1 MAIKSVNFT
10 ILNNGLG
17 AVPPGGG
24 ETIVVVGVSSAGTAN
39 TLLESSNPGDFVT
52 NYGYGPAVE
61 AAGFIAN
68 TSGNPVVF
76 VKAALDTSG
85 SNSAVVKTGTSTSVV
100 TVTGTPFDTYY
111 VAVAVTAGGTVGVTG
126 CVLTVSLDAGRTT
139 FATVN
144 LGTASTYAI
153 PNTGL
158 TLNFAAGTLVAGTE
172 YTFISTEPKW
182 DGGTLTSAL
191 GSLLASTT
199 AFKNILIV
207 GDVDASEA
215 ATVDAEMTV
224 LFNQKRFTRAF
235 TNARDAADGGTSTET
250 QAQWAASLQ
259 ADFAGFASE
268 RISSA
273 AGFYNVISPYTQ
285 TQYRRPLSWVA
296 AAIDAQTV
304 VGQDISAVALG
315 AIPALP
321 RPTVADGFIYQDSQ
335 TTPALNNARFLSA
348 QQIFGL
354 SGWYIA
360 NSNMMSQL
368 GTDFSILPYCEVVD
382 ESCYVAY
389 GFFVQQLGGSVRV
402 NSANGYILAADA
414 NDLDG
419 RCTAALKT
427 ALGAGV
433 SDVYCRVDRTTNI
446 LSSKTLYATIGIVP
460 LGYINVVNVTMTL
473 VNPAIAAV

>member
-17 AVPPGGG
+17 AVSPGGG
-24 ETIVVVGVSSAGTAN
+24 ETIVVVGVSSSGTAA
-39 TLLESSNPGDFVT
+39 TLLESTNPGDFVT
-52 NYGYGPAVE
+52 SYGYGPAVE

-76 VKAALDTSG
+76 VKAATVVAGTS
-85 SNSAVVKTGTSTSVV
+85 SAVTHTGTGTSVV
-100 TVTGTPFDTYY
+100 TLTGAPYDTYY
-111 VAVAVTAGGTVGVTG
+111 AAVTVTSGGTIGVTG

-144 LGTASTYAI
+144 LGTALTYLI
-153 PNTGL
+153 PNTNV
-158 TLNFAAGTLVAGTE
+158 TLNFAAGTLVAGDV

-182 DGGTLTSAL
+182 NGASLTLAIGAL
-191 GSLLASTT
+191 ISSSNL
-199 AFKNILIV
+199 FKNILVV

-215 ATVDAEMTV
+215 ATIDAEMTV
-224 LFNQKRFTRAF
+224 LFNQKRFSRAF
-235 TNARDAADGGTSTET
+235 TNARDVVDGGTAGET
-250 QAQWAASLQ
+250 SAQWVTAIE
-259 ADFAGFASE
+259 ADFAAFDSE

-273 AGFYNVISPYTQ
+273 AGFYNVISPFTQ

-296 AAIDAQTV
+296 AAVDAQATI
-304 VGQDISAVALG
+304 GQDISAVSLG
-315 AIPALP
+315 SIPALP
-321 RPTVADGFIYQDSQ
+321 RPTVVDGFVYFDSQ
-335 TTPALNNARFLSA
+335 VNPSLNNARFLTA

-354 SGWYIA
+354 SGYYIA

-382 ESCYVAY
+382 VACKTSY
-389 GFFVQQLGGSVRV
+389 SFFVQQLGGSVRV
-402 NSANGYILAADA
+402 NSTTGFILAADA

-419 RCTAALKT
+419 RCTSALET
-427 ALGAGV
+427 SLGAGV
-433 SDVYCRVDRTTNI
+433 SSVYCLVNRTTNI
-446 LSSKTLYATIGIVP
+446 LSTQTLYATIGIVP
-460 LGYINVVNVTMTL
+460 LGYINVINVTMTL